1 MLYNLLYYIQTIFNQ
16 RLIYLV
22 AKNTPDSTQLTKL
35 GDWSQY
41 IPLFI
46 WLPFIYFCNDE
57 YIYKEYDKYYFVER
71 DKKISISPPID
82 KIKIYNNKLFGK
94 YDEVDISYVNQIYS
108 HNIPFWII
116 CHLEN
121 LKDKIFIYN
130 ATIVIEKMDLLT
142 NHIIELEYQDI
153 YMKNLYQIFS
163 M

>member
-1 MLYNLLYYIQTIFNQ
+1 MFYNLLFYIQTIFNQ
-16 RLIYLV
+16 RLIYIV
-22 AKNTPDSTQLTKL
+22 NDNTSNDTSLSVL

-71 DKKISISPPID
+71 DTKISISPPID
-82 KIKIYNNKLFGK
+82 KIKIYNDKLFGK
-94 YDEVDISYVNQIYS
+94 YNEIDITYINQIYS

-116 CHLEN
+116 CKLEK

-130 ATIVIEKMDLLT
+130 AGIVIEKIDLLNT
-142 NHIIELEYQDI
+142 REIKLEYSDI
-153 YMKNLYQIFS
+153 YMKNLYQMFS